1 MDRYEECSTFL
12 SESAET
18 LYQAATTGAFSDSGR
33 KIVIRD
39 IGYIV
44 GPRAGTLQIDA
55 GLDASRLYRLLS
67 AADNSLARQLI
78 EWDYP
83 SSPSVYMHGKHIR
96 IEAGWPDRLAEMNIS
111 LSDLGHMGP
120 YEVGRD
126 RWIAGRN
133 DLGQTVTLGLNDK
146 VNSYLVSGMTGA
158 GKTVAIQSM
167 SYQLSRGGTRLIFID
182 GKRGDGLH
190 DFDHLD
196 GAIGPLV
203 TTVEDARNA
212 LAWVV
217 EEMHQRYEIRMKGAT
232 LPYRIVV
239 VIDEVQVFM
248 DDPAIVEMVKQHLR
262 SGTFGHDLADS
273 CHSAPD
279 CRHVRRSGDEAQYR
293 WPLGPAGG

>member
-1 MDRYEECSTFL
+1 
-12 SESAET
+12 
-18 LYQAATTGAFSDSGR
+18 
-33 KIVIRD
+33 
-39 IGYIV
+39 
-44 GPRAGTLQIDA
+44 
-55 GLDASRLYRLLS
+55 
-67 AADNSLARQLI
+67 
-78 EWDYP
+78 
-83 SSPSVYMHGKHIR
+83 MHGKHIR

-111 LSDLGHMGP
+111 LSSLGHMGP
-120 YEVGRD
+120 YEIGRD

-182 GKRGDGLH
+182 GKRGDGLRN
-190 DFDHLD
+190 FDHLE
-196 GAIGPLV
+196 GAVGPLA

-217 EEMHQRYEIRMKGAT
+217 EEMNRRYDLRSKDAI

-248 DDPAIVEMVKQHLR
+248 EDPAIVEMVKRISAQGR
-262 SGTFGHDLADS
+262 SASDLADS
-273 CHSAPD
+273 GYSAPD
-279 CRHVRRSGDEAQYR
+279 CGDVWRSGDEAQYR
-293 WPLGPAGG
+293 WPLGAAGGRRRCEQRSDRSTNAACRLAVGTR